1 MEGVFETHGAK
12 DLTRAE
18 IRAFS
23 HQQEKGKSFAS
34 TEIVWENKGKTFENL
49 DLSSGNSENPIFA
62 YSRILDFNPKGN

>member
-23 HQQEKGKSFAS
+23 HQQEKGKKLCKHG
-34 TEIVWENKGKTFENL
+34 NCLGKQGKNF
-49 DLSSGNSENPIFA
+49 
-62 YSRILDFNPKGN
+62 